1 MKLLKKYI
9 KKMIIAYFLLILL
22 FTLSFQRKNNFFQK
36 LENTDDCKE
45 KSFLPNEE
53 NVKIIGRFYQKN
65 DVTWIVH
72 SGSSLEFYITGISAE
87 INLVGDS
94 NIYSNIELRPRFGIY
109 INDELLF
116 DLLMSE
122 LDINLELFKNEE
134 EKKTKVK
141 IMLLSENKYGG
152 IGIKNINVY
161 TCNKRNIIE
170 PVAKKNLSIEFIGDS
185 MTCAYGV
192 EGKDENEH
200 FKTSTENFSK
210 SYAYLASKILNVDY
224 SAVSYSGYG
233 VASGYSEGE
242 KNSEDLV
249 SLYYKKIGKHKNYP
263 GEWDF
268 EKYKNDIIFINLGA
282 NDYNYYLADPEKRGD
297 EFIQEYIKLLD
308 LVKECNPDSLII
320 CTIGNI
326 KKKNIYR
333 LVEKAIKMYGDEKV
347 LNFEVPEYEVDKYG
361 SDWHPSI
368 ASQEKIAKIVADNLS
383 KFIKKYYNNS

>member
-1 MKLLKKYI
+1 MK
-9 KKMIIAYFLLILL
+9 IAFFLLIL
-22 FTLSFQRKNNFFQK
+22 FTLSFQKKNNFFQQ
-36 LENTDDCKE
+36 LEDTDNCEK
-45 KSFLPNEE
+45 KSFIPTEK
-53 NVKIIGRFYQKN
+53 NVKIIGRFYQKHN
-65 DVTWIVH
+65 VTWIVH

-87 INLVGDS
+87 INLVGDL
-94 NIYSNIELRPRFGIY
+94 NIFSDINLRPRFGIY
-109 INDELLF
+109 INDKLFLDSLMNVLEL
-116 DLLMSE
+116 
-122 LDINLELFKNEE
+122 NVQLFKNEE
-134 EKKTKVK
+134 EKKIKVK

-152 IGIKNINVY
+152 IGITKISVN
-161 TCNKRNIIE
+161 TCSNLKVIE
-170 PVAKKNLSIEFIGDS
+170 PTEKKNLSIEFIGDS

-224 SAVSYSGYG
+224 SSVSYSGYG

-242 KNSEDLV
+242 KNSKDLV
-249 SLYYKKIGKHKNYP
+249 SLYYKKIGRHENYP

-282 NDYNYYLADPEKRGD
+282 NDYNYYLADPDKRGD

-308 LVKECNPDSLII
+308 LVKECNPDSLIV

-333 LVEKAIKMYGDEKV
+333 LVEIAVKMYGDEKV
-347 LNFEVPEYEVDKYG
+347 VNFEVPEYEVDGYG

>member
-1 MKLLKKYI
+1 MKITL
-9 KKMIIAYFLLILL
+9 FLLIL
-22 FTLSFQRKNNFFQK
+22 FTLSFQKKDNFFKQ
-36 LENTDDCKE
+36 LEDTDDCKE
-45 KSFLPNEE
+45 KSFMPTEK

-65 DVTWIVH
+65 NVTWIVH
-72 SGSSLEFYITGISAE
+72 SGSSLEFYITGITAKIS
-87 INLVGDS
+87 LVGDS
-94 NIYSNIELRPRFGIY
+94 NIYSDIILRPRFGIY
-109 INDELLF
+109 INDKLFLDSLMNEL
-116 DLLMSE
+116 E
-122 LDINLELFKNEE
+122 LNVQLFKNEE

-152 IGIKNINVY
+152 IGIKEIRVN
-161 TCNKRNIIE
+161 TCSNLKVIE
-170 PVAKKNLSIEFIGDS
+170 PTEKKDLSIEFIGDS

-242 KNSEDLV
+242 KNAEDLV
-249 SLYYKKIGKHKNYP
+249 SLYYKKIGKHENYP

-268 EKYKNDIIFINLGA
+268 KKYKNDIIFVNLGA
-282 NDYNYYLADPEKRGD
+282 NDYNYYLADPDKRGD

-308 LVKECNPDSLII
+308 LVKECNPDSLIV

-333 LVEKAIKMYGDEKV
+333 LVEKAVQIYGDEKV
-347 LNFEVPEYEVDKYG
+347 VNFEVPEYEVDGYG

-368 ASQEKIAKIVADNLS
+368 SSQEKIAKIVAENLGI
-383 KFIKKYYNNS
+383 FIKKYYNNSLK

>member
-1 MKLLKKYI
+1 
-9 KKMIIAYFLLILL
+9 MINIFILSILISLS
-22 FTLSFQRKNNFFQK
+22 LSFKSKINSFLKF
-36 LENTDDCKE
+36 EDVEDCKE
-45 KSFLPNEE
+45 LSFLPKEE
-53 NVKIIGRFYQKN
+53 NMKIIGRFYQDN
-65 DVTWIVH
+65 NITWIVH
-72 SGSSLEFYITGISAE
+72 SGSALEFYITGNFAE
-87 INLVGDS
+87 IILVGDS
-94 NIYSNIELRPRFGIY
+94 NIYSDKDLRPRFGIY
-109 INDELLF
+109 INDELFL
-116 DLLMSE
+116 DSLMSDLE
-122 LDINLELFKNEE
+122 LNIELFKYN
-134 EKKTKVK
+134 KDNKNKVK

-152 IGIKNINVY
+152 IGIKNINVN
-161 TCNKRNIIE
+161 TCSKINIVE
-170 PVAKKNLSIEFIGDS
+170 PVHKNNFSIEFIGDS

-210 SYAYLASKILNVDY
+210 SYAYLASKILDVDY

-249 SLYYKKIGKHKNYP
+249 SLYYKKKGKHKNYP

-297 EFIQEYIKLLD
+297 EFIEEYIKLLD

-333 LVEKAIKMYGDEKV
+333 LVEKAVKIYGDEKV
-347 LNFEVPEYEVDKYG
+347 LNFEVPEYEIDKYG

-368 ASQEKIAKIVADNLS
+368 ASQEKIGKIVAENLS
-383 KFIKKYYNNS
+383 IFIKKYFNNSLK